1 MRSVTI
7 YKEEN
12 YCIVSS
18 YTEDAKDLAG
28 KVEDLLNKGWILS
41 GGLTASSS
49 LLFQA
54 LTKI

>member
-28 KVEDLLNKGWILS
+28 KVEGLLNEGWILS

-49 LLFQA
+49 MLFQA

>member
-1 MRSVTI
+1 MPSVTI
-7 YKEEN
+7 YQEEN

-18 YTEDAKDLAG
+18 YTEDAKDLAS
-28 KVEDLLNKGWILS
+28 KVQELLNKGWNLS

-49 LLFQA
+49 MLFQA

>member
-28 KVEDLLNKGWILS
+28 KVEDLLNKGWSLS

-49 LLFQA
+49 MLFQA

>member
-1 MRSVTI
+1 MPSVTI
-7 YKEEN
+7 YQEEN

-28 KVEDLLNKGWILS
+28 KVQELLNKGWNLS

-49 LLFQA
+49 MLFQA

>member
-28 KVEDLLNKGWILS
+28 KVEDFLNKAWRLS

-49 LLFQA
+49 MLFQA

>member
-18 YTEDAKDLAG
+18 YTEDAKDLAC
-28 KVEDLLNKGWILS
+28 KVEYFLNKGWRLS

-49 LLFQA
+49 MLFQA

>member
-1 MRSVTI
+1 MPSVTI
-7 YKEEN
+7 YQEEN

-28 KVEDLLNKGWILS
+28 KVQELLNKGWHLS
-41 GGLTASSS
+41 GGLTVSSS
-49 LLFQA
+49 MLFQA

>member
-28 KVEDLLNKGWILS
+28 KVEDFLNKGWRLS
-41 GGLTASSS
+41 GALAASSS
-49 LLFQA
+49 MLFQA

>member
-1 MRSVTI
+1 MPSVAI
-7 YKEEN
+7 YQEEN

-28 KVEDLLNKGWILS
+28 KVQELLNKGWHLS

-49 LLFQA
+49 MLFQA

>member
-18 YTEDAKDLAG
+18 YTEDAKDLAS
-28 KVEDLLNKGWILS
+28 KVEDFLNKGWRLS

-49 LLFQA
+49 MLFQA

>member
-49 LLFQA
+49 MLFQA